1 MIAEVESQRDC
12 VFNRKI
18 KENWL
23 DWHKK
28 NYQDATSKSG
38 GDDFPKS
45 INVKTAQTGKKM
57 RLIH

>member
-1 MIAEVESQRDC
+1 MSL
-12 VFNRKI
+12 NRKI

-45 INVKTAQTGKKM
+45 FNVKTAQTGKKM

>member
-1 MIAEVESQRDC
+1 MSL
-12 VFNRKI
+12 NRKI

-28 NYQDATSKSG
+28 NYQDSTSKSG

-45 INVKTAQTGKKM
+45 VNVKTAQTSQKM
-57 RLIH
+57 RLIHLSMLAEYL